1 MAYILLLT
9 CIFLKKNSLLRN
21 VNQIFVNTH
30 LYPVLPETGI
40 NILAPQHWGTICGS
54 ETQITQVDTCHSSV
68 WSAVGR
74 RQWSPAPGKRWSC
87 CLQRKYKVMSDMQWY
102 IHPHLV
108 PITVCKGA
116 DPYPAYPDHIFSD
129 PGWQKVGSV
138 IRDNHPGSATL
149 IFFNCGSR
157 IPRSGVGWPKIG
169 QNLQGSRSATLT
181 VWIRFYFFS
190 CTYQCKWAR
199 TWSAALREWR
209 RRPSWH
215 TAQ

>member
-1 MAYILLLT
+1 M
-9 CIFLKKNSLLRN
+9 
-21 VNQIFVNTH
+21 
-30 LYPVLPETGI
+30 
-40 NILAPQHWGTICGS
+40 
-54 ETQITQVDTCHSSV
+54 DTCHSSV

-74 RQWSPAPGKRWSC
+74 RQWLPAPGKRWSC

-102 IHPHLV
+102 TDMHHSSPSGSHYCMQGCGSVSSISGSYFLELRNHFFAGWRV
-108 PITVCKGA
+108 G
-116 DPYPAYPDHIFSD
+116 DGSD

-157 IPRSGVGWPKIG
+157 IPGSGVGWPKIG

-181 VWIRFYFFS
+181 VWIRIYFFS